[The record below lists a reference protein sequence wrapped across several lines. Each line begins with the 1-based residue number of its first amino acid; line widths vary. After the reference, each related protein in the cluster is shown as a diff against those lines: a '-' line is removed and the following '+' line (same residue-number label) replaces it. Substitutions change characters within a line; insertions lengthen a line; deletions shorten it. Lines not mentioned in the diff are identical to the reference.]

1 MAALS
6 YLMAI
11 KIKQDLKN
19 ADVRG
24 LISDLIGIN
33 INSVLEWGKQQDVS
47 AMPSFVTVQLNPS
60 ARLGVYK

>member
-1 MAALS
+1 
-6 YLMAI
+6 MAI

-33 INSVLEWGKQQDVS
+33 INNVLEWGKQQDVS
-47 AMPSFVTVQLNPS
+47 AMPSFFISLN
-60 ARLGVYK
+60 LGLLIKLFVYA

>member
-1 MAALS
+1 MMVLKMQTMAALS

-33 INSVLEWGKQQDVS
+33 INSVLE
-47 AMPSFVTVQLNPS
+47 
-60 ARLGVYK
+60 